1 MRFGNRNKSIS
12 KIDYDN
18 VAQCLYNNGFVP
30 ENPNGFHSLRII
42 PDFRDRNGVLKRS
55 NIRAE
60 IIGVDL
66 IQEYCKTNSL
76 QKLLDL
82 PSMNYEKLKF
92 TQKSLAK
99 KDDKPIFPVQ
109 FNDFNMKVSY
119 QLEDS
124 YNARSNIAQ
133 TIIRDWDSNKKI
145 FRLLND
151 SFRSCYLFMP
161 I

>member
-1 MRFGNRNKSIS
+1 MENKEDTEDKVQNPKELLNYMLSDYLANDPLHRKDNKVSEVEMRFGNRHKSVS

-18 VAQCLYNNGFVP
+18 VAQSLYNNGFVP

-99 KDDKPIFPVQ
+99 KDDKPKF
-109 FNDFNMKVSY
+109 F
-119 QLEDS
+119 L
-124 YNARSNIAQ
+124 
-133 TIIRDWDSNKKI
+133 
-145 FRLLND
+145 
-151 SFRSCYLFMP
+151 
-161 I
+161 

>member
-1 MRFGNRNKSIS
+1 MENKEETENKVQNPKELLNYMLSDYLANDPLHRKDNKVSEVEMRFGNRNKSIS

-18 VAQCLYNNGFVP
+18 VAQSLYNNGFVP

-42 PDFRDRNGVLKRS
+42 PDYRNRDGVLMRS

-92 TQKSLAK
+92 TQKTLAK
-99 KDDKPIFPVQ
+99 KDEK
-109 FNDFNMKVSY
+109 
-119 QLEDS
+119 
-124 YNARSNIAQ
+124 NISSA
-133 TIIRDWDSNKKI
+133 I
-145 FRLLND
+145 
-151 SFRSCYLFMP
+151 
-161 I
+161 

>member
-1 MRFGNRNKSIS
+1 MENKEETENKVQNPKELLNYMLSDYLANDPLHRKDNKVSEVEMRFGNRNKSIS

-18 VAQCLYNNGFVP
+18 VAQSLYNNGFVP

-42 PDFRDRNGVLKRS
+42 PDYRNRDGVLMRS

-92 TQKSLAK
+92 TQKTLAK
-99 KDDKPIFPVQ
+99 KDEK
-109 FNDFNMKVSY
+109 
-119 QLEDS
+119 
-124 YNARSNIAQ
+124 NISS
-133 TIIRDWDSNKKI
+133 TI
-145 FRLLND
+145 
-151 SFRSCYLFMP
+151 
-161 I
+161 